1 MKTTIRQLGCA
12 LLILASGAA
21 LAAEP
26 EQCRMVRLGTVNWTD
41 VVASSAVAEALLDG
55 LGYQVKQTSASQQ
68 IVLAGLADKQL
79 DLFLGYWQ
87 PTMQPVARPY
97 LDKGRIEVIEPPTLA
112 DAQST
117 YAVPSYVAEGGLKTF
132 ADIARFKDKLGGRI
146 YAIEPGSGSNRITRK
161 MIDDNRFGLK
171 GFQLVESSEAGML
184 TAVKRAIKRKQWVVF
199 FGWKPHP
206 MNLQIDMTY
215 LTGSEDVFGPDEGAA
230 TVSTMTAAGYQAQC
244 GNVAR
249 LLHNLRFSSAQVS
262 QVMAPILDRTQ
273 PLDAARQWLKA
284 NPEPLKAWLDGVS
297 TFDGKD
303 GLAAL
308 QASLK

>member
-26 EQCRMVRLGTVNWTD
+26 EQCRTVRLGTVNWTD

-230 TVSTMTAAGYQAQC
+230 TVSTHDRRRLPGAVRQCRPAA
-244 GNVAR
+244 AR
-249 LLHNLRFSSAQVS
+249 PALQQR
-262 QVMAPILDRTQ
+262 PGQ
-273 PLDAARQWLKA
+273 PGDGADPRSHPALDAARQWLKA

>member
-1 MKTTIRQLGCA
+1 
-12 LLILASGAA
+12 
-21 LAAEP
+21 
-26 EQCRMVRLGTVNWTD
+26 
-41 VVASSAVAEALLDG
+41 
-55 LGYQVKQTSASQQ
+55 
-68 IVLAGLADKQL
+68 
-79 DLFLGYWQ
+79 
-87 PTMQPVARPY
+87 
-97 LDKGRIEVIEPPTLA
+97 
-112 DAQST
+112 
-117 YAVPSYVAEGGLKTF
+117 
-132 ADIARFKDKLGGRI
+132 
-146 YAIEPGSGSNRITRK
+146 

-249 LLHNLRFSSAQVS
+249 LLQPALQQRPGQPGDGADPRSHP
-262 QVMAPILDRTQ
+262 APRRRAPVAEGQ
-273 PLDAARQWLKA
+273 
-284 NPEPLKAWLDGVS
+284 PEPLKAWLDGVS

>member
-1 MKTTIRQLGCA
+1 
-12 LLILASGAA
+12 
-21 LAAEP
+21 
-26 EQCRMVRLGTVNWTD
+26 
-41 VVASSAVAEALLDG
+41 
-55 LGYQVKQTSASQQ
+55 
-68 IVLAGLADKQL
+68 
-79 DLFLGYWQ
+79 
-87 PTMQPVARPY
+87 MQPVARPY

-117 YAVPSYVAEGGLKTF
+117 YAVLRRRGRAEDL
-132 ADIARFKDKLGGRI
+132 ADIARFSDKLGGRIYAIEPGSGSNRITRKMIDDNRFGLKGFQLVESSEAGMLTAVKRAIKRKQWVVFFGWKPHPMNLQI

-249 LLHNLRFSSAQVS
+249 LLHLRFSSAQVS

-273 PLDAARQWLKA
+273 PLDAARRWLKA

>member
-1 MKTTIRQLGCA
+1 
-12 LLILASGAA
+12 
-21 LAAEP
+21 
-26 EQCRMVRLGTVNWTD
+26 
-41 VVASSAVAEALLDG
+41 
-55 LGYQVKQTSASQQ
+55 
-68 IVLAGLADKQL
+68 
-79 DLFLGYWQ
+79 
-87 PTMQPVARPY
+87 
-97 LDKGRIEVIEPPTLA
+97 
-112 DAQST
+112 
-117 YAVPSYVAEGGLKTF
+117 
-132 ADIARFKDKLGGRI
+132 
-146 YAIEPGSGSNRITRK
+146 

-249 LLHNLRFSSAQVS
+249 LHNLRFSSAQVS

-273 PLDAARQWLKA
+273 PSTPRARQWPT
-284 NPEPLKAWLDGVS
+284 PEPLKAWLDGVS
-297 TFDGKD
+297 TFDGD
-303 GLAAL
+303 GLAAPRPR
-308 QASLK
+308 

>member
-1 MKTTIRQLGCA
+1 
-12 LLILASGAA
+12 
-21 LAAEP
+21 
-26 EQCRMVRLGTVNWTD
+26 
-41 VVASSAVAEALLDG
+41 
-55 LGYQVKQTSASQQ
+55 
-68 IVLAGLADKQL
+68 
-79 DLFLGYWQ
+79 
-87 PTMQPVARPY
+87 
-97 LDKGRIEVIEPPTLA
+97 
-112 DAQST
+112 
-117 YAVPSYVAEGGLKTF
+117 
-132 ADIARFKDKLGGRI
+132 
-146 YAIEPGSGSNRITRK
+146 
-161 MIDDNRFGLK
+161 
-171 GFQLVESSEAGML
+171 
-184 TAVKRAIKRKQWVVF
+184 
-199 FGWKPHP
+199 
-206 MNLQIDMTY
+206 
-215 LTGSEDVFGPDEGAA
+215 VFGPDEGAA

>member
-26 EQCRMVRLGTVNWTD
+26 EQCRTVRLGTVNWTD

-230 TVSTMTAAGYQAQC
+230 TVSTMTAAGY
-244 GNVAR
+244 
-249 LLHNLRFSSAQVS
+249 
-262 QVMAPILDRTQ
+262 
-273 PLDAARQWLKA
+273 
-284 NPEPLKAWLDGVS
+284 
-297 TFDGKD
+297 
-303 GLAAL
+303 
-308 QASLK
+308 

>member
-26 EQCRMVRLGTVNWTD
+26 EQCRTVRLGTVNWTD

-132 ADIARFKDKLGGRI
+132 ADIA
-146 YAIEPGSGSNRITRK
+146 
-161 MIDDNRFGLK
+161 
-171 GFQLVESSEAGML
+171 
-184 TAVKRAIKRKQWVVF
+184 
-199 FGWKPHP
+199 P

-303 GLAAL
+303 GLASL

>member
-26 EQCRMVRLGTVNWTD
+26 EQCRTVRLGTVNWTD

-132 ADIARFKDKLGGRI
+132 ADIARFRTSL
-146 YAIEPGSGSNRITRK
+146 AAAST
-161 MIDDNRFGLK
+161 L
-171 GFQLVESSEAGML
+171 SS
-184 TAVKRAIKRKQWVVF
+184 RA
-199 FGWKPHP
+199 
-206 MNLQIDMTY
+206 
-215 LTGSEDVFGPDEGAA
+215 
-230 TVSTMTAAGYQAQC
+230 
-244 GNVAR
+244 
-249 LLHNLRFSSAQVS
+249 
-262 QVMAPILDRTQ
+262 
-273 PLDAARQWLKA
+273 AAR
-284 NPEPLKAWLDGVS
+284 
-297 TFDGKD
+297 T
-303 GLAAL
+303 
-308 QASLK
+308 ASPGR

>member
-1 MKTTIRQLGCA
+1 MTTRSSKPVQGA
-12 LLILASGAA
+12 LLLALS
-21 LAAEP
+21 
-26 EQCRMVRLGTVNWTD
+26 
-41 VVASSAVAEALLDG
+41 ALLFSLMG
-55 LGYQVKQTSASQQ
+55 
-68 IVLAGLADKQL
+68 VLIREVSSTAG
-79 DLFLGYWQ
+79 
-87 PTMQPVARPY
+87 
-97 LDKGRIEVIEPPTLA
+97 
-112 DAQST
+112 
-117 YAVPSYVAEGGLKTF
+117 
-132 ADIARFKDKLGGRI
+132 
-146 YAIEPGSGSNRITRK
+146 N
-161 MIDDNRFGLK
+161 
-171 GFQLVESSEAGML
+171 EA
-184 TAVKRAIKRKQWVVF
+184 VVF
-199 FGWKPHP
+199 FGWAPHP
-206 MNLQIDMTY
+206 MNVNVKMTY